1 MFTIHDAEQ
10 AIQRHGQSEKSL
22 KRFNIA
28 ILRQLCVRRGIQVD
42 EGRSRLLKKPY
53 IDALLI
59 HVR

>member
-1 MFTIHDAEQ
+1 MFTIQDAERVIRQ
-10 AIQRHGQSEKSL
+10 HGQTEKRL
-22 KRFNIA
+22 KRFSIA

-53 IDALLI
+53 IDALVI